1 MKLPR
6 LLALLVLLALPAL
19 AKYIPDPIVKYKIDA
34 RLDAKAKTIAGH
46 EIIVWRNHSQDAIPD
61 LQFHTYLNAFKNNHT
76 TFMREGGE
84 TSRRV
89 SFTGDAKSWGYVQI
103 HSFKVDGHDLT
114 SAMRYIQPD
123 DGNPF
128 DQTVLQVMLPKAIP
142 AGGSVTIEIEWTS
155 KLPRVFARTG
165 FHDDFFLVAQWFPK
179 PGVYEAA
186 GDRHRERGGWNCHQ
200 FHTSTEFFADYGTF
214 DVDLTVP
221 SAFELAATG
230 SERSR
235 KNNPDGTTTYN
246 HYQEDVFDFAWT
258 TQPKSQAMKLVRI
271 FKAAEQVSPAE
282 LKEWSQKTGA
292 SLDDVRL
299 QDVQVTVF
307 LQREHAAQAERHF
320 RAAFAGIKWFGL
332 MYGRYPF
339 DVLTVVDP
347 PYGGGGAGGMEYPT
361 FITAGTDYWPAEHQL
376 DPEGV
381 IVHEFGHQ
389 FWFHLVGNNE
399 MEEAW
404 LDEGFN
410 SYSTGK
416 VLELEYGANQSYEDL
431 FGVPFPAAVWVRLP
445 VPRYPWF
452 GMMRGTNSFTGFFTK
467 PGEPVIGLGQY
478 WEWVPRLQ
486 RYGRMESYYANAK
499 SDAME
504 RYPWLML
511 NRASYGTQAYSKP
524 ELTLRTLERL
534 VGPQWPRVIRTYHQR
549 WRFKHPDAKDFIAT
563 VQEVTGQDWSW
574 FFDQTVYGTNLLDY
588 SVSFTNGTA
597 PQRKGFFDQGGQP
610 KLAESK
616 SAGKNDDNGAPE
628 SEVLVR
634 RLGEMVFPV
643 VVRVKFADGSE
654 ARELWPVND
663 PAEPSA
669 GAPPGLNQYRWKKF
683 KYAKKIVSAE
693 ADPDALF
700 NGLEVHRVDNTA
712 QLDPP
717 TTLAADKWYLRWV
730 VWIQNALMAF
740 SYFS

>member
-1 MKLPR
+1 MNVRR
-6 LLALLVLLALPAL
+6 LLALLLLLTLPAF

-34 RLDAKAKTIAGH
+34 RLDAKTKIIKGH
-46 EIIVWRNHSQDAIPD
+46 EVIVWRNHSKDAIPD
-61 LQFHTYLNAFKNNHT
+61 LQFHTYLNAFKNNYS
-76 TFMREGGE
+76 TFMREGGS

-89 SFTGDAKSWGYVQI
+89 SFAGDSMAWGYVQI
-103 HSFKVDGHDLT
+103 SSLKVDGRDLT
-114 SAMRYIQPD
+114 AAMHYIQPD
-123 DGNPF
+123 DANPF

-155 KLPRVFARTG
+155 KLPKVFARTG
-165 FHDDFFLVAQWFPK
+165 FHDNFFLVAQWFPK

-186 GDRHRERGGWNCHQ
+186 GERHRAQGGWNCHQ

-214 DVDLTVP
+214 DVNLTVP
-221 SAFELAATG
+221 SDFELAATG
-230 SERSR
+230 SERS
-235 KNNPDGTTTYN
+235 KKDNGDGTTTYN
-246 HYQEDVFDFAWT
+246 RYQEDVFDFAWT
-258 TQPKSQAMKLVRI
+258 TQPKSQVMKLVRT
-271 FKAAEQVSPAE
+271 FKAEDQVSPTE

-307 LQREHAAQAERHF
+307 LQREHADQAERHF

-332 MYGRYPF
+332 MYGKYPF

-361 FITAGTDYWPAEHQL
+361 FITAGTDYWIAEHQL

-399 MEEAW
+399 FEEAW

-416 VLELEYGANQSYEDL
+416 VLEMEYGPNQSYETL
-431 FGVPFPAAVWVRLP
+431 FGVPFPAQPWVRLP
-445 VPRYPWF
+445 IPRYPWF
-452 GMMRGTNSFTGFFTK
+452 GMMRGTNSFSGFFTH
-467 PGEPVIGLGQY
+467 PGEPTIGIGQY

-486 RYGRMESYYANAK
+486 RYGRMDNYYANAK
-499 SDAME
+499 NDAME
-504 RYPWLML
+504 RFAWLTL
-511 NRASYGTQAYSKP
+511 NRSSYGTQAYSKP
-524 ELTLRTLERL
+524 ELTLRTLEML

-574 FFDQTVYGTNLLDY
+574 FFDQTVYGTNTLDY
-588 SVSFTNGTA
+588 AISFTNETA
-597 PQRKGFFDQGGQP
+597 PRKNGYFDQGGQP
-610 KLAESK
+610 KLSDDKSK
-616 SAGKNDDNGAPE
+616 EDARATE

-643 VVRVKFADGSE
+643 IVRVKFADGSE
-654 ARELWPVND
+654 IRETWPVND
-663 PAEPSA
+663 PTLPAN
-669 GAPPGLNQYRWKKF
+669 GAPTGLNQYRWKKF
-683 KYAKKIVSAE
+683 KYAKKVVSAE

-700 NGLEVHRVDNTA
+700 KSLEIHRVDNTA

-717 TTLAADKWYLRWV
+717 TKLAADKWYLRWV
-730 VWIQNALMAF
+730 VWIENAMMAF